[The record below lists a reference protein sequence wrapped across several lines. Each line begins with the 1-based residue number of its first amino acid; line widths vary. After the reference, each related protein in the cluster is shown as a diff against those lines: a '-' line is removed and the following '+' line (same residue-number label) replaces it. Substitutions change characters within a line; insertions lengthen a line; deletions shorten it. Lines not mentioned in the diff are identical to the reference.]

1 MSSRVHDAMV
11 HLPSGSVALAL
22 LVGSV
27 LNVVVVFPGNL
38 YDSRR
43 RGRRERVVSTKV
55 RHGFFGADNIWR
67 ERFILVIRRRG
78 HNLVSGGGMVGRQV
92 GSGEN
97 LVEAARL
104 VATCTASI
112 CHCAGRCLLLAVGLI
127 DHFDGRR
134 RRGVGS
140 TADAT
145 GTAGTGPAAT
155 MTMTWPAYA

>member
-1 MSSRVHDAMV
+1 MNDKEIHQLT

-22 LVGSV
+22 HVGSV
-27 LNVVVVFPGNL
+27 LNVVVGFPGNL

-55 RHGFFGADNIWR
+55 RHGFFGAVNIWR
-67 ERFILVIRRRG
+67 ERFVLVIRRRG
-78 HNLVSGGGMVGRQV
+78 HNLVSGGVMVGRQV
-92 GSGEN
+92 GSGGN

-112 CHCAGRCLLLAVGLI
+112 WHCAGRCLLLAVGLI
-127 DHFDGRR
+127 DDFVGRR

-140 TADAT
+140 TAEAT

-155 MTMTWPAYA
+155 MTMTWFAYM